1 MNPMAGMTTVVAV
14 RINSGRQ
21 SVLSR
26 TRMGEVEIQQGATLC
41 MNPAEMEIADYLRK
55 ELLNHKCK
63 AVVYKYL

>member
-1 MNPMAGMTTVVAV
+1 MTNRVAGMTTVAAV

-26 TRMGEVEIQQGATLC
+26 TQMGEVEIRQGATLC
-41 MNPAEMEIADYLRK
+41 MNPVEMEIADYLRK
-55 ELLNHKCK
+55 ELNPKCK